1 MDLNRITAFVRV
13 VEAGSFTAA
22 AAALGL
28 RKSSVSRSVA
38 ALEADLGIRLLQRTT
53 RKLSL
58 TDAGRAYYD
67 RTRDALS
74 GIEEARQ
81 AVSSLGAEPRGLVRV
96 TAPVDLAR
104 DLAAVTAAFLRANAG
119 VRVETVLTARY
130 VDLVKEGFDLAVRAG
145 PLSDSSLH
153 ARRLGDAELGLFA
166 SPAYLDRI
174 GRPRRLAELARHE
187 CILYRA
193 GSSVTKWRL
202 SGPRGDEEVSVHGR
216 ADTDELSFA
225 RAMALAGFG
234 IALVPVTFVAPL
246 VETGEIERVLSRY
259 AQRSSAVHIVW
270 PSRRFEPAAVRLF
283 REALAQALPRA
294 LGGAATSIAASSSGS
309 RPSCAPAASTRGPT
323 EVDK

>member
-1 MDLNRITAFVRV
+1 VDLNRIKAFVAV
-13 VEAGSFTAA
+13 VEAGSFTAG
-22 AAALGL
+22 AAALGV

-58 TDAGRAYYD
+58 TEAGRAYYD

-119 VRVETVLTARY
+119 VRVETVLTARHA
-130 VDLVKEGFDLAVRAG
+130 DLVKEGFDLAVRAG
-145 PLSDSSLH
+145 PLADSSLH

-166 SPAYLDRI
+166 SPAYLDRF
-174 GRPRRLAELARHE
+174 GRPRRLADLARHE

-193 GSSVTKWRL
+193 GGSVTKWRL
-202 SGPRGDEEVSVHGR
+202 SGPHGDEEVAAHGR
-216 ADTDELSFA
+216 ADSDELAFV
-225 RAMALAGFG
+225 RAMAVVGFG
-234 IALVPVTFVAPL
+234 IALIPVPFVAPH
-246 VETGEIERVLSRY
+246 VQTGEIERVLSRY
-259 AQRSSAVHIVW
+259 ARRSSAVHIVW

-283 REALAQALPRA
+283 REALAQALPLA
-294 LGGAATSIAASSSGS
+294 LGGAGS
-309 RPSCAPAASTRGPT
+309 PIP
-323 EVDK
+323 